1 MTINKVNARLTNEG
15 VSEISEEEY
24 EELIQHKISELESII
39 GVDLTPRFRKQYTH
53 NFNGEVYQL
62 NFYPVKSIS
71 SLKINDTVYVDYFLN
86 EDSGLIYLDTVVSG
100 KVLVEYVSCIPLYE
114 FEHYFAPLLDDMV
127 IYEITNV
134 GNIWDGVASSIRE
147 GDVSIGYDVS
157 NSLGNRIWSRI
168 AELKDKYS
176 SKVRM
181 I

>member
-1 MTINKVNARLTNEG
+1 MTLDEVNSRLKNDGFDELSEG
-15 VSEISEEEY
+15 EY
-24 EELIQHKISELESII
+24 EELIQHKIRELESII
-39 GVDLTPRFRKQYTH
+39 GVDLNPRNRKQYTH
-53 NFNGEVYQL
+53 KFKGEIYQL
-62 NFYPVKSIS
+62 NFYPVQSITS
-71 SLKINDTVYVDYFLN
+71 MTINDRVYVDYFLN
-86 EDSGLIYLDTVVSG
+86 EDSGLIYLDNAVSG
-100 KVLVEYVSCIPLYE
+100 KILVEYISCIPLYE